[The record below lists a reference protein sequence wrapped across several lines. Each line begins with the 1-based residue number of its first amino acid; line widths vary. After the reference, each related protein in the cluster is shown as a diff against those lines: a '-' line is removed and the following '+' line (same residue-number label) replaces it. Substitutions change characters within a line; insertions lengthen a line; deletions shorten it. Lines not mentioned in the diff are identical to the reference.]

1 MKKIIAIFALLSIIL
16 SFAACNKNEQ
26 DDSEGLQPLD
36 KFDIAETK
44 DIVLGNEVDSVVLTT
59 STGEKITV
67 DSTVDFFEIFG
78 KVDFST
84 RKVGKKYSC
93 VAETKLHNQSKSFA
107 NINCYYLD
115 GAEFYESRAKK
126 DGDDA
131 VAASEEYSSSKKIED
146 NKYEMITHCRYF
158 YKDEKA
164 FGGTEYGESGYKV
177 YVSDAYP
184 MIPDTDTELGE
195 MHPRL
200 NYPRNLIYFTEF
212 FKSYEPYESNNKT
225 YDFNEFVTREYK
237 LYENYIVCKQTS
249 PFLIFNN
256 NVWQD
261 PAIAYNS
268 FLNSD
273 CSITQ
278 EAYCNVKTGEIELIK
293 VYGDTLWHVP
303 EYLGFELEINMQIY
317 IHNFD
322 ETESQPKID
331 NLISYIKSNAD

>member
-1 MKKIIAIFALLSIIL
+1 MKKIIAIFALLSIVL
-16 SFAACNKNEQ
+16 SLAACNKDGQ
-26 DDSEGLQPLD
+26 DDSGVLEPMD
-36 KFDIAETK
+36 KFDIADTK
-44 DIVLGNEVDSVVLTT
+44 EIVLGNEVDSVVLTT
-59 STGEKITV
+59 VAGEKITV
-67 DSTVDFFEIFG
+67 DNTVDFFEVFDNF
-78 KVDFST
+78 VF
-84 RKVGKKYSC
+84 RNQNGKKYSC
-93 VAETKLHNQSKSFA
+93 VAETKLNNQSKSFV

-131 VAASEEYSSSKKIED
+131 VAASEEYRSSKKTED
-146 NKYEMITHCRYF
+146 NKYETITHCRYF

-164 FGGTEYGESGYKV
+164 FGGTEYGENGYKV
-177 YVSDAYP
+177 YTSEAYP
-184 MIPDTDTELGE
+184 IIPGTDTELGE

-200 NYPRNLIYFTEF
+200 NYPKNLINFIEF
-212 FKSYEPYESNNKT
+212 FKSYEPYEANTKT

-256 NVWQD
+256 SWQD
-261 PAIAYNS
+261 PEIAYNS

-278 EAYCNVKTGEIELIK
+278 EAYCNVKTGEVELIK
-293 VYGDTLWHVP
+293 VYGDTLWHTP
-303 EYLGFELEINMQIY
+303 EYLGQKLEIDMQIY

-331 NLISYIKSNAD
+331 NLIGYVKSNAD